1 MNDEKFVK
9 SIMTKNVQL
18 LVYERETYSQIGFKT
33 GDSMRNFVLFEINM
47 VQPKKNYMI
56 FT

>member
-33 GDSMRNFVLFEINM
+33 GDSMRKEQTDLKVLG
-47 VQPKKNYMI
+47 
-56 FT
+56 